1 MQMICRKSTLTRAAA
16 RGCLLLLL
24 WSGLCH
30 AKEQAQVTAGPA
42 GASPQ
47 AAIAPMQLNR
57 GLKILYAGRPGS
69 DREKDFVSFL
79 KKYFDTVQTG
89 NLKTFKETD
98 TQGFDVTLLDWD
110 WNEFKGPRPQVS
122 EGFSRPLIT
131 LGVPGGL
138 ISSQWRL
145 KTGYL

>member
-1 MQMICRKSTLTRAAA
+1 MRTIYRKSTLARAAA
-16 RGCLLLLL
+16 VACLILLALG
-24 WSGLCH
+24 SV
-30 AKEQAQVTAGPA
+30 AQAQV
-42 GASPQ
+42 
-47 AAIAPMQLNR
+47 NR

-69 DREKDFVSFL
+69 EREKDFVAFL
-79 KKYFDTVQTG
+79 RQNFDTVQTG
-89 NLKTFKETD
+89 NLETFQEAD

-110 WNEFKGPRPQVS
+110 WNEFKGPKPRIS
-122 EGFSRPLIT
+122 ESFSRPMIT